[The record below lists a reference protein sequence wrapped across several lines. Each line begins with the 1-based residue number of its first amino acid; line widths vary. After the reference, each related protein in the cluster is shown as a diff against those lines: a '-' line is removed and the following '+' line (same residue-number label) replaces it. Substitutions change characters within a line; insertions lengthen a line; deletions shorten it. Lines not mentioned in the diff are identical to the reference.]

1 MDNFLYG
8 KNKGWN
14 SVKNLLNYQKNNAKL
29 INNNKPSYDI
39 DKAAEQLLRDAY
51 NQEWTKKHTN
61 SEPLTITYTFPDST
75 ELREKDYSNLYYYSH
90 YPAPEGL
97 NAYQQQQAKLALQ
110 AWEDVANIKLVK
122 VDSAEKAM
130 ITFGNYHGAS
140 NSGVTIYGPMY
151 FSGNS
156 FFNSDINNKIW
167 LNTDLND
174 NKLPTLG
181 NHGRHTYIHE
191 LGHALGLS
199 HPGTYNSMNGGYEY
213 NARYQ
218 EDSLQYSVMSYWDE
232 TKTGANY
239 NYIETDNQYIY
250 NKTYYSA
257 APLMHDIAAI
267 QKIHGANTSTR
278 TGHDI
283 YGFNS
288 NTDRDF
294 YTLTDSNQKAVF
306 CVWDGGGIDTLDF
319 SKYSQ
324 NQRINLNEGSFSD
337 VGGLKANVS
346 IAQHTTIENAI
357 GGLGN
362 DVIVGNDANNTL
374 EGGKGD
380 DIIYG
385 GKGRDILWG
394 GNRNDVVPNTKTVDL
409 PAIEVEET
417 VLYNGDDTQHNG
429 DDDAQH
435 NGDDDE
441 QPVEDYCD
449 NEVTNPCWT
458 TSPWGGYNGNSN
470 CPWTNPSCNNNGYLS
485 SYYSAP
491 MFNGFTYS
499 YNSPWQYYGNNMFYN
514 AAYSYQ
520 QGYCNNN
527 NYGYCKQSTSTN
539 QIIDNNTGDNNSS
552 YYYNEQK
559 AQKMGNGSGKDTF
572 VFASIE
578 DSPFDNPDIIMDFET
593 GIDKIDLSAIIL
605 LNSDHYRI
613 APHFI
618 DHLPQKT
625 GEMQLT
631 YDSQLKISHLY
642 LNADN
647 DDIPDFAL
655 DIYGVVKESDF
666 MLA

>member
-29 INNNKPSYDI
+29 IYNNKPSYDI
-39 DKAAEQLLRDAY
+39 DKAAEHLSRDAY
-51 NQEWTKKHTN
+51 NQEWAKKHTN
-61 SEPLTITYTFPDST
+61 SEPLTITYTFT
-75 ELREKDYSNLYYYSH
+75 NWQKYSPGSYQGVYN
-90 YPAPEGL
+90 PKGL
-97 NAYQQQQAKLALQ
+97 TPYQQKQAKLALQ

-122 VDSAEKAM
+122 VDSREKAM
-130 ITFGNYHGAS
+130 IDFGYYDGYVSEQAHTQINTSSHWNYATNSFDTNIKNTVWCNS
-140 NSGVTIYGPMY
+140 NST
-151 FSGNS
+151 SNL
-156 FFNSDINNKIW
+156 KH
-167 LNTDLND
+167 
-174 NKLPTLG
+174 PTLG
-181 NHGRHTYIHE
+181 EYGRSTYIHE
-191 LGHALGLS
+191 VGHALGLP
-199 HPGTYNSMNGGYEY
+199 HPGDYNSMNGGYQY
-213 NARYQ
+213 NAQYK
-218 EDSLQYSVMSYWDE
+218 EDSRQFSVMSYWSEAE
-232 TKTGANY
+232 TGG
-239 NYIETDNQYIY
+239 DNHFH
-250 NKTYYSA
+250 YSA
-257 APLMHDIAAI
+257 APLLHDIAAI
-267 QKIHGANTSTR
+267 QKIHGANTTTR
-278 TGHDI
+278 TDNNV

-294 YTLTDSNQKAVF
+294 YTLIDRNQKAIF
-306 CVWDGGGIDTLDF
+306 CVWDGGGNDTLDF

-362 DVIVGNDANNTL
+362 DVIVGNDADNTL

-385 GKGRDILWG
+385 GKGQDILWG

-409 PAIEVEET
+409 PVIEVEET
-417 VLYNGDDTQHNG
+417 VLYD
-429 DDDAQH
+429 
-435 NGDDDE
+435 GDDDE
-441 QPVEDYCD
+441 QLVEDYCD
-449 NEVTNPCWT
+449 NEVTNPCWS
-458 TSPWGGYNGNSN
+458 TSSWAGYNGNSN

-514 AAYSYQ
+514 AAYPYQ
-520 QGYCNNN
+520 QGYCNSN
-527 NYGYCKQSTSTN
+527 NYGYCKQSASTN

-578 DSPFDNPDIIMDFET
+578 DSPFSNPDVIMDFET
-593 GIDKIDLSAIIL
+593 GIDKIDLSGIIL
-605 LNSDHYRI
+605 LNADHYRI
-613 APHFI
+613 LPHLV
-618 DHLPQKT
+618 DHLPQKI

-631 YDSQLKISHLY
+631 YDKEFNLSHLE

-647 DDIPDFAL
+647 DDNDDNDDTPDFAL

>member
-39 DKAAEQLLRDAY
+39 DKAAEHLSRDAY
-51 NQEWTKKHTN
+51 NQEWAKKHTN
-61 SEPLTITYTFPDST
+61 SESLTITYTFT
-75 ELREKDYSNLYYYSH
+75 NWQTYSPGSYQGVYNQK
-90 YPAPEGL
+90 GL
-97 NAYQQQQAKLALQ
+97 TPYQQKQAKLALQ

-122 VDSAEKAM
+122 VNSAEKAM
-130 ITFGNYHGAS
+130 IDFGYYDGYPSEQAHTQIKSNPHWNYSTNSFDTDIKNTVWCNS
-140 NSGVTIYGPMY
+140 NST
-151 FSGNS
+151 SNL
-156 FFNSDINNKIW
+156 KH
-167 LNTDLND
+167 
-174 NKLPTLG
+174 PTLG
-181 NHGRHTYIHE
+181 DYGRYTYIHE
-191 LGHALGLS
+191 IGHALGLP
-199 HPGTYNSMNGGYEY
+199 HPGDYNSTNGGYQQ
-213 NARYQ
+213 NAQYK
-218 EDSLQYSVMSYWDE
+218 EDSRQFSVMSYWSEAE
-232 TKTGANY
+232 TGG
-239 NYIETDNQYIY
+239 DNHFHH
-250 NKTYYSA
+250 SA

-267 QKIHGANTSTR
+267 QKIHGANTSIR

-294 YTLTDSNQKAVF
+294 YTLTDSNQKAIF

-346 IAQHTTIENAI
+346 ITQHTTIENAI

-362 DVIVGNDANNTL
+362 DVIVGNDANNTI

-385 GKGRDILWG
+385 GKGRDMLWG
-394 GNRNDVVPNTKTVDL
+394 GNRNAIAPKKKT
-409 PAIEVEET
+409 
-417 VLYNGDDTQHNG
+417 DDQLT
-429 DDDAQH
+429 
-435 NGDDDE
+435 DDE
-441 QPVEDYCD
+441 LTNEVDDFIDEEEPLEDYCD

-458 TSPWGGYNGNSN
+458 TSPWGGYNGNSY
-470 CPWTNPSCNNNGYLS
+470 CPWTKPSCGYNS
-485 SYYSAP
+485 YPTSYYSAP
-491 MFNGFTYS
+491 TFNGFTYS
-499 YNSPWQYYGNNMFYN
+499 YNWPWQYYGNNMAYN
-514 AAYSYQ
+514 AGYLNQ

-527 NYGYCKQSTSTN
+527 NYGYCKQPARAN
-539 QIIDNNTGDNNSS
+539 LIIDKYTGGNNSS
-552 YYYNEQK
+552 YYYNDQK
-559 AQKMGNGSGKDTF
+559 APKISNGSDKDIF

-578 DSPFDNPDIIMDFET
+578 DSPFNNPDVIMDFET
-593 GIDKIDLSAIIL
+593 GIDKIDLTAIIL

-613 APHFI
+613 APHLV

-631 YDSQLKISHLY
+631 YDKEFNLSQLL

-647 DDIPDFAL
+647 DDTPDFAL